1 MRKIDKIKNIKKV
14 NMLLENRKLSE
25 DFDYPSEENAYH
37 DRQDFD
43 KENKLQELGDKL
55 SFVISNL
62 RGKWNVTKK
71 GDSFVVTNDNIS
83 DKEMIIGLSNKN
95 DEYIYTY
102 ELNGV
107 NRNPKTG
114 LGVSGHQGNYTIQ
127 KSRINSNIE
136 SLFEPGTNS
145 YELWFR

>member
-55 SFVISNL
+55 SFVNDL
-62 RGKWNVTKK
+62 RGKWNVTRK
-71 GDSFVVTNDNIS
+71 GDSFVVTNDDIPN
-83 DKEMIIGLSNKN
+83 KEMIIGISDKN

-107 NRNPKTG
+107 NRNPQTG
-114 LGVSGHQGNYTIQ
+114 PNISGHQGNYTIQ
-127 KSRINSNIE
+127 KSRVNSNIE
-136 SLFEPGTNS
+136 SLFTSGKYP